1 MPLAVPR
8 ESRDRTKGQFV
19 YRTLRDAI
27 IRCELPPGER
37 LVIDELARRFELSII
52 PVREALRLLQ
62 SEGLVCNVPHVGVTV
77 APVSRESILEVFT
90 VLEGLELVATRAAA
104 ERAGERDLQALAELV
119 AQMDEA
125 LAHGAYEQWAELN
138 TRFHLAIS
146 ERAAMPMLQE
156 MMQRTLDRWDR
167 VRRHYF
173 KGVLVHRADHAQ
185 AEHHAL
191 LAALR
196 ARDLPRLEQT
206 IRLHNQ
212 GAFAAYTVYL
222 ESARSQRSQALG

>member
-8 ESRDRTKGQFV
+8 ESRDRTKQQFV
-19 YRTLRDAI
+19 YRTLREAI
-27 IRCELPPGER
+27 IRCELQPGQR

-104 ERAGERDLQALAELV
+104 ERAGERDLLALRELV
-119 AQMDEA
+119 AQMDAA
-125 LAHGAYEQWAELN
+125 LGEGSYEQWAELN

-167 VRRHYF
+167 VRRHHF

-191 LAALR
+191 LAQLQ

-206 IRLHNQ
+206 IRQHNQ

-222 ESARSQRSQALG
+222 DAARSEPSQAAG

>member
-8 ESRDRTKGQFV
+8 DSRDRTKQQFV
-19 YRTLRDAI
+19 YRTLRAAI

-62 SEGLVCNVPHVGVTV
+62 SEGLVTNVPHVGVTV

-104 ERAGERDLQALAELV
+104 ERATVRDLASLAEIV
-119 AQMDEA
+119 AQMDSA
-125 LAHGAYEQWAELN
+125 LGSGLYEQWAELN

-146 ERAAMPMLQE
+146 ELAAMPMLQE

-167 VRRHYF
+167 IRRYHF
-173 KGVLVHRADHAQ
+173 KGVLVHRADQAQ
-185 AEHHAL
+185 AEHHEL
-191 LAALR
+191 LAQIE

-206 IRLHNQ
+206 IRRHNQ
-212 GAFAAYTVYL
+212 GAFASYTVYL
-222 ESARSQRSQALG
+222 DAARGERSQAAG

>member
-8 ESRDRTKGQFV
+8 ESRDRTKQQFV
-19 YRTLRDAI
+19 YRTLRAAI

-62 SEGLVCNVPHVGVTV
+62 SEGLVTNVPHVGVTV

-104 ERAGERDLQALAELV
+104 ERATDRDLAALREIV
-119 AQMDEA
+119 QQMDAA
-125 LAHGAYEQWAELN
+125 LGAGLYEQWAELN
-138 TRFHLAIS
+138 ARFHLAIS
-146 ERAAMPMLQE
+146 ELAAMPMLQE

-167 VRRHYF
+167 IRRYHF
-173 KGVLVHRADHAQ
+173 KGVLVHRADQAQ
-185 AEHHAL
+185 AEHHEL
-191 LAALR
+191 LAQLV

-206 IRLHNQ
+206 IRRHNQ
-212 GAFAAYTVYL
+212 GAFASYTVYL
-222 ESARSQRSQALG
+222 DAARAERSQAVS

>member
-8 ESRDRTKGQFV
+8 DSRDRTKQQFV
-19 YRTLRDAI
+19 YRTLRAAI

-62 SEGLVCNVPHVGVTV
+62 SEGLVTNVPHVGVTV

-104 ERAGERDLQALAELV
+104 ERATARDLAALAEIV
-119 AQMDEA
+119 AQMDSA
-125 LAHGAYEQWAELN
+125 LGSGLYEQWAELN

-146 ERAAMPMLQE
+146 ELAAMPMLQE

-167 VRRHYF
+167 IRRYHF
-173 KGVLVHRADHAQ
+173 RGVLVHRADQAQ
-185 AEHHAL
+185 AEHHEL
-191 LAALR
+191 LAQLE

-206 IRLHNQ
+206 IRQHNQ
-212 GAFAAYTVYL
+212 GAFASYTVYL
-222 ESARSQRSQALG
+222 DAARGERSQAAG

>member
-1 MPLAVPR
+1 VPLAVPR
-8 ESRDRTKGQFV
+8 DSRDRTKQQFV
-19 YRTLRDAI
+19 YRTLRAAI

-62 SEGLVCNVPHVGVTV
+62 SEGLVSNVPHVGVTV

-104 ERAGERDLQALAELV
+104 VRATARELASLAEIV
-119 AQMDEA
+119 AQMDAA
-125 LAHGAYEQWAELN
+125 LGSGSYEQWAELN
-138 TRFHLAIS
+138 ARFHLAIS
-146 ERAAMPMLQE
+146 ELAGMPMLQE

-167 VRRHYF
+167 IRRYHF
-173 KGVLVHRADHAQ
+173 KGVLVHRADQAQ
-185 AEHHAL
+185 AEHHLL
-191 LAALR
+191 LAQLQ

-206 IRLHNQ
+206 IRQHNQ
-212 GAFAAYTVYL
+212 GAFASYTVYL
-222 ESARSQRSQALG
+222 DAARGARPQAAG

>member
-8 ESRDRTKGQFV
+8 ESRDRTKQQFV
-19 YRTLRDAI
+19 YRTLRAAI

-62 SEGLVCNVPHVGVTV
+62 SEGLVTNVPHVGVTV

-104 ERAGERDLQALAELV
+104 ERASERDLAGLAEIV
-119 AQMDEA
+119 AQMDSA
-125 LAHGAYEQWAELN
+125 LGSAAYEQWAELN

-146 ERAAMPMLQE
+146 ELAAMPMLQE

-167 VRRHYF
+167 IRRYYF
-173 KGVLVHRADHAQ
+173 KGVLVHRADQAQ
-185 AEHHAL
+185 AEHHDL
-191 LAALR
+191 LAQIE

-206 IRLHNQ
+206 IRQHNQ
-212 GAFAAYTVYL
+212 GAFASYTAYLDATR
-222 ESARSQRSQALG
+222 ADRSQAAG

>member
-8 ESRDRTKGQFV
+8 EARDRTKQQFV
-19 YRTLRDAI
+19 YRALRDAI

-104 ERAGERDLQALAELV
+104 ERVGERDLQALGELV
-119 AQMDEA
+119 ARMDDA
-125 LAHGAYEQWAELN
+125 LADGAYEHWAELN

-185 AEHHAL
+185 AEHHAI
-191 LAALR
+191 LAQLT

-206 IRLHNQ
+206 IRQHNQ
-212 GAFAAYTVYL
+212 GAFSSYTVYL
-222 ESARSQRSQALG
+222 DAARQERSQAAG

>member
-8 ESRDRTKGQFV
+8 EPRDRTKQQFV
-19 YRTLRDAI
+19 YRTLRAAI

-62 SEGLVCNVPHVGVTV
+62 SEGLVTNVPHVGVTV

-104 ERAGERDLQALAELV
+104 ERATARDLAALAEIV
-119 AQMDEA
+119 KQMDSA
-125 LAHGAYEQWAELN
+125 LGSAAYEQWAELN
-138 TRFHLAIS
+138 SRFHLAIS
-146 ERAAMPMLQE
+146 ELAAMPMLQE

-167 VRRHYF
+167 IRRHHF
-173 KGVLVHRADHAQ
+173 KGVLVHRADQAQ

-191 LAALR
+191 LAQIE

-206 IRLHNQ
+206 IRQHNQ
-212 GAFAAYTVYL
+212 GAFASYTVYL
-222 ESARSQRSQALG
+222 DAARAERSQAAG